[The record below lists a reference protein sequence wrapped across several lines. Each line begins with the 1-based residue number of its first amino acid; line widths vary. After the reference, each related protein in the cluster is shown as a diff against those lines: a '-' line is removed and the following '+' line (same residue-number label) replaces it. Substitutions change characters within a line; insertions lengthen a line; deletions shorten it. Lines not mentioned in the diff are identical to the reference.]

1 MTGRPAWP
9 LVPTLL
15 VTWVAFGQV
24 VSLSG
29 LAIWVVGGSLLGA
42 LVVSSFAGA
51 GRRGLAVVTMVLLTG
66 GVAFLAR
73 TVGGDSA
80 GPITRASLMATGVAG
95 AMGLILQTRYP
106 AAVLAAAVVLLGGA
120 TGLGAA
126 GRAPWLIGAWAVAA
140 AATLAM
146 LGPYSRADLRARRR
160 LVPLVV
166 SLVAAGLAAV
176 VVIGA
181 ATPALR
187 SPWTIPG
194 AADVTGED
202 QTSPPPPTTT
212 AEPPTAPPSAVPT
225 SATPPTTTAP
235 PPSAVPTP
243 PSTVDP
249 VDRDTVDAT
258 SIVVVSALI
267 LVLLVL
273 LLVAVAVLRRLLA
286 WLRWRRL
293 RRRLGTGSPRD
304 RVVGAWT
311 WVRLRR
317 VRYDEPLPVS
327 ASPDVA
333 STARSPYADRA
344 LQDVAQRAA
353 RVAYDSASAPSDADA
368 EAAWSAALVAGS
380 APDGAGA
387 RSRWR
392 WAARPPV
399 RDAASDRR
407 SR

>member
-1 MTGRPAWP
+1 

-42 LVVSSFAGA
+42 LVVSSFAAA

-202 QTSPPPPTTT
+202 QTSP
-212 AEPPTAPPSAVPT
+212 
-225 SATPPTTTAP
+225 TPPTTTAP

-273 LLVAVAVLRRLLA
+273 VLVAVAVLRRVLA
-286 WLRWRRL
+286 WVRWRRL

-304 RVVGAWT
+304 RIVGAWT

-333 STARSPYADRA
+333 STARAPFADRA

-353 RVAYDSASAPSDADA
+353 RVAYDPTSTPSNADAD
-368 EAAWSAALVAGS
+368 AAWSAALVAGG

-387 RSRWR
+387 RLRWR
-392 WAARPPV
+392 WAARPP
-399 RDAASDRR
+399 RR
-407 SR
+407 AEVSGRRPS

>member
-1 MTGRPAWP
+1 
-9 LVPTLL
+9 VPTLL

-106 AAVLAAAVVLLGGA
+106 AAVLAAALVLLGGA

-166 SLVAAGLAAV
+166 CLVAAGLAAV

-202 QTSPPPPTTT
+202 QTSPPPPPTT
-212 AEPPTAPPSAVPT
+212 APPPSAVPT
-225 SATPPTTTAP
+225 SPPPTTAP
-235 PPSAVPTP
+235 LPSAVPTP

-258 SIVVVSALI
+258 SIVVVSALL

-273 LLVAVAVLRRLLA
+273 VLVAVAVLRRVLA
-286 WLRWRRL
+286 WGRWRRL

>member
-1 MTGRPAWP
+1 
-9 LVPTLL
+9 
-15 VTWVAFGQV
+15 
-24 VSLSG
+24 
-29 LAIWVVGGSLLGA
+29 
-42 LVVSSFAGA
+42 
-51 GRRGLAVVTMVLLTG
+51 
-66 GVAFLAR
+66 
-73 TVGGDSA
+73 
-80 GPITRASLMATGVAG
+80 
-95 AMGLILQTRYP
+95 
-106 AAVLAAAVVLLGGA
+106 
-120 TGLGAA
+120 
-126 GRAPWLIGAWAVAA
+126 
-140 AATLAM
+140 M

-166 SLVAAGLAAV
+166 CLVAAGLAAV

-202 QTSPPPPTTT
+202 QTSPPLPTTT

-225 SATPPTTTAP
+225 SPPPPPTTAP

-258 SIVVVSALI
+258 SIVVVSALV

-273 LLVAVAVLRRLLA
+273 LLVAVAVIRRVLA
-286 WLRWRRL
+286 WVRWRRL

-304 RVVGAWT
+304 RIVGAWT

-333 STARSPYADRA
+333 STARAPFADRA

-353 RVAYDSASAPSDADA
+353 RVAYDPTSTPSNAEAD
-368 EAAWSAALVAGS
+368 AAWSAALVAGG

-387 RSRWR
+387 RLRWR
-392 WAARPPV
+392 WAARPP
-399 RDAASDRR
+399 RR
-407 SR
+407 AEVSGRRPS

>member
-1 MTGRPAWP
+1 
-9 LVPTLL
+9 VPTLL

-106 AAVLAAAVVLLGGA
+106 AAVLAAALVLLGGA

-202 QTSPPPPTTT
+202 QTSPPPPPTT
-212 AEPPTAPPSAVPT
+212 APPPSAVPT
-225 SATPPTTTAP
+225 SPPPTTAP
-235 PPSAVPTP
+235 LPSAVPTP

-258 SIVVVSALI
+258 SIVVVSALL

-273 LLVAVAVLRRLLA
+273 VLVAVAVLRRVLA
-286 WLRWRRL
+286 WGRWRRL